1 MEGYESHVAL
11 SNEPPGTYLLR
22 RKSKDDPDF
31 RITFVTEEEEGHKE
45 YTHLRIKEMENGGI
59 ACKQNGKQFE
69 AESLED
75 LIAQMDGP
83 RYPYSPKK

>member
-1 MEGYESHVAL
+1 
-11 SNEPPGTYLLR
+11 
-22 RKSKDDPDF
+22 
-31 RITFVTEEEEGHKE
+31 
-45 YTHLRIKEMENGGI
+45 MENGGI

-83 RYPYSPKK
+83 RYPYYPKK